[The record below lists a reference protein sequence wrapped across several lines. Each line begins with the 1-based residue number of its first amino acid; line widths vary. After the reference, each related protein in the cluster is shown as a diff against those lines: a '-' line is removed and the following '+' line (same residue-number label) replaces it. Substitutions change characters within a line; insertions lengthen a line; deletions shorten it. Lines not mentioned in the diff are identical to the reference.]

1 LFFCTNRTVNQKPS
15 HLHNRYTVR
24 RGSVSFGRVEVTIP
38 LVHELGNIERP
49 KWWLLEV
56 RENSRR
62 HVVIKSITQLGVEEF
77 TAELG
82 SAITDNK
89 QMLVFVHGYNV
100 TFTKAARQAAQLK
113 FDLGFAGP
121 VLMFSWA
128 SLGIPFGYPADE
140 ATAGWSVEHC
150 EQLLK
155 LLDGA
160 PGVSAIHIVAHSMGG
175 RIAAAALE
183 KLVYPA
189 LHIQGRIQQVV
200 LAAPDI
206 DADTLLQIAP
216 AVRKNAS
223 RVTVY
228 GSDSDWAI
236 RASRLFH
243 WAHRAGEGGTR
254 IIVHD
259 AFDSIDATE
268 AGTGHLGHS
277 YVTDSS
283 SVLGDIHT
291 LIRSNPEP
299 GERFGLR
306 KTPIGAWEFIFRK
319 HG

>member
-1 LFFCTNRTVNQKPS
+1 
-15 HLHNRYTVR
+15 
-24 RGSVSFGRVEVTIP
+24 
-38 LVHELGNIERP
+38 
-49 KWWLLEV
+49 
-56 RENSRR
+56 
-62 HVVIKSITQLGVEEF
+62 
-77 TAELG
+77 
-82 SAITDNK
+82 
-89 QMLVFVHGYNV
+89 
-100 TFTKAARQAAQLK
+100 
-113 FDLGFAGP
+113 
-121 VLMFSWA
+121 
-128 SLGIPFGYPADE
+128 
-140 ATAGWSVEHC
+140 

-155 LLDGA
+155 LLDGG

-236 RASRLFH
+236 RASRLLH